1 MMMVNIEKLEVL
13 EYFLNRDYYKPI
25 RTDAG
30 FDGRNDNYTDYTSKA
45 DRYENLSSREN
56 LNVIRPY
63 LRNLI
68 NDHKPVMELNN
79 NNNNNNNN
87 NDNNNKII
95 IIITVIEQNGKFS

>member
-1 MMMVNIEKLEVL
+1 MILMMMMNIEKLEVL

-45 DRYENLSSREN
+45 DSYENLSPREY
-56 LNVIRPY
+56 LNGIKPY

-68 NDHKPVMELNN
+68 NDHKTVMELNN
-79 NNNNNNNN
+79 NNNNN
-87 NDNNNKII
+87 KIII
-95 IIITVIEQNGKFS
+95 IIITVIEQNEKFN